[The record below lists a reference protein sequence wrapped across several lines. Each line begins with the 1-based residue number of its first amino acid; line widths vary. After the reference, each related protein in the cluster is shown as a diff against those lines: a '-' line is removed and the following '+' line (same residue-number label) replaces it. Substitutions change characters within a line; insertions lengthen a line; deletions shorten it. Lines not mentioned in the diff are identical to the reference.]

1 MKRISTLLI
10 GLFALSSL
18 LVGCEGQNPDN
29 EGEGTKLEGEI
40 SLLSNRSIIRA
51 NGTDAATLT
60 VLLTDKSGM
69 IHDVTSEAEIYDEAG
84 SDPLSSH
91 IVTASANATCKI
103 YAIYGLA
110 ISNTVTIEAV
120 SGIADLPADSDK
132 GSTDFH
138 HRALLIQHTG
148 STCPNCP
155 TLTSRLK
162 KIGDDEAYGSKY
174 HIVASHSYDIYQD
187 NAYSSSAMLLS
198 GALNVHSYPWLT
210 FNLTTDTAYEEED
223 IKSKI
228 DAIHLAKADAAIA
241 ASASVVEGR
250 IYAHVGV
257 KAATSGNYRVAVWVL
272 EDAIQATQS
281 GATASW
287 QHIHN
292 NCLRYMVGENKT
304 ENIYGHN
311 IGLVESGKEATYIA
325 SAEIDDKWHEA
336 NCKLIIIVTTDDGK
350 GGFEL
355 VNCALCPVGGSVSY
369 AYN

>member
-1 MKRISTLLI
+1 MKKLSTLLI
-10 GLFALSSL
+10 WLFALTSL
-18 LVGCEGQNPDN
+18 LVGCEGQTPNNGDDD
-29 EGEGTKLEGEI
+29 TLLEGEI

-51 NGTDAATLT
+51 NGSDAATLT

-69 IHDVTSEAEIYDEAG
+69 IHDVTSKAEIYDEN
-84 SDPLSSH
+84 SSEPLSSAV
-91 IVTASANATCKI
+91 VTASADATHKI

-110 ISNTVTIEAV
+110 ISNTVKIEAV

-132 GSTDFH
+132 ASTDFH

-162 KIGDDEAYGSKY
+162 KISGEEAYADKY
-174 HIVASHSYDIYQD
+174 HIVASHSYDLYED
-187 NAYSSSAMLLS
+187 NAYSSAAMLLS
-198 GALNVHSYPWLT
+198 GAMNVKIYPWLT

-228 DAIHLAKADAAIA
+228 DAIHHPKADAAIA
-241 ASASVVEGR
+241 ASATVIEGQ
-250 IYAHVGV
+250 IYTHVGV
-257 KAATSGNYRVAVWVL
+257 KAAKSGNYRVAVWVL

-281 GATASW
+281 GATAAW

-292 NCLRYMVGENKT
+292 NCLRHMVGENKT

-311 IGLVESGKEATYIA
+311 IGLVESGEEATYIA
-325 SAEIDDKWHEA
+325 AAELDDKWYEA
-336 NCKLIIIVTTDDGK
+336 NCKLIVIVTTDDGK

-355 VNCALCPVGGSVSY
+355 VNCALCPINGTVAY